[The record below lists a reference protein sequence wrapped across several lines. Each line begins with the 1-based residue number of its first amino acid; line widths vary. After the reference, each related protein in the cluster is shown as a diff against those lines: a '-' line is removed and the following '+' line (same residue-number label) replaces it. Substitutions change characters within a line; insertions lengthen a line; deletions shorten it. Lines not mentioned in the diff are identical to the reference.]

1 MRFLILIACIV
12 IIVAVFSTQNSQPVS
27 VSFFAW
33 NFEASL
39 AIVVFLSVIS
49 GVVLGV
55 LASFLLRV
63 TKRRKMAMGAK
74 TPEAPQETP
83 DGKEP

>member
-55 LASFLLRV
+55 LVSFLLRV
-63 TKRRKMAMGAK
+63 TKKRKMAVATK
-74 TPEAPQETP
+74 TPEAPEETP